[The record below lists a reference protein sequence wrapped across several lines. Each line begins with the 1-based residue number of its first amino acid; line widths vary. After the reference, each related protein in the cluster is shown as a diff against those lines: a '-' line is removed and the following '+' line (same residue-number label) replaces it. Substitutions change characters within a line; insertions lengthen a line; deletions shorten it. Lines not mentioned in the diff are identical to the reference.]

1 MKNRFLIIEDD
12 FYRYFTLRQV
22 LKTALNLR
30 FTIEVAEDQGEVV
43 AVASTYKHGQVIFH
57 QDGGILGLIDHFKKK
72 KVNRLNSDI
81 RLLVTRELEF
91 QIKSQFRHH
100 LTGSAPL
107 PLASEEKGNL
117 KHCRVLSKVRI
128 KEKAGK
134 SAGFSEAA

>member
-43 AVASTYKHGQVIFH
+43 AVASAYKHGQVIFH

-100 LTGSAPL
+100 LNGSEPL
-107 PLASEEKGNL
+107 PLVSEAKGNL
-117 KHCRVLSKVRI
+117 NHCRALSKVRV
-128 KEKAGK
+128 KDEAGK
-134 SAGFSEAA
+134 SEGFSEAA